1 MKVFA
6 TAMENDS
13 TALKPAIQY
22 DENQQINVG
31 LKDRADI
38 RFVNLNPNPK
48 PEFLK
53 ENVVTEANVTYQAGP
68 FILHGEFSGAKSV
81 VYFEAKWGDS

>member
-1 MKVFA
+1 MGVETLIETPILNVFV

-13 TALKPAIQY
+13 TALKPTIQY

-38 RFVNLNPNPK
+38 PFVNLNPNPK

-53 ENVVTEANVTYQAGP
+53 ENVVTEANVTYLPTADNLVEMP
-68 FILHGEFSGAKSV
+68 VSMR
-81 VYFEAKWGDS
+81 